1 MPRKGKRKRIARGIY
16 EDPSGLSCIVRD
28 PRTGKPKEFRH
39 PHHTAIGVMRQEA
52 DAFVRKHKG
61 RRKTPNIRG
70 TLTHAIEKWDGLE
83 KHLKS
88 WMERRAELRAWAA
101 LYGEK
106 RLSAITEDDI
116 RRALSLWAT
125 SNMTTVKR

>member
-16 EDPSGLSCIVRD
+16 EDQSGLSCIVRD

-39 PHHTAIGVMRQEA
+39 PLHTPIRVMRDEA

-70 TLTHAIEKWDGLE
+70 TLNAAIDRWDGLG
-83 KHLKS
+83 
-88 WMERRAELRAWAA
+88 RRAPR
-101 LYGEK
+101 
-106 RLSAITEDDI
+106 RSAIGCG
-116 RRALSLWAT
+116 RCAT
-125 SNMTTVKR
+125 SII